1 VCEKSNWREGV
12 NTPSLFPCFYAFIK
26 SKSSISTRSSAAV
39 ASCNDSSF
47 LAMVTSGTNCYKSC
61 CVGPVPGTIRVET
74 LLMGR
79 RLLYGVTGF
88 DALQGVGTSEL
99 LAGLV
104 GYEIRAI
111 DSSLMFCFGRFR
123 LIFAWWTTEGLNLA
137 GFGVNSR
144 Y

>member
-1 VCEKSNWREGV
+1 MCEKSNWREGV

-39 ASCNDSSF
+39 ASCNESSF

-88 DALQGVGTSEL
+88 DALQGGEVVTLHHLDKAARRKLRADEDVGSRCG
-99 LAGLV
+99 LARV
-104 GYEIRAI
+104 
-111 DSSLMFCFGRFR
+111 DS
-123 LIFAWWTTEGLNLA
+123 
-137 GFGVNSR
+137 
-144 Y
+144 